1 MYNRKHVFG
10 EPIDIAQTPSAGL
23 AARNISGR
31 TLTLSS
37 CLPWNMIKQPSTLI
51 STQAT
56 SGPSRL
62 QLYNYYL
69 YLLGLLLS
77 LLGFLS
83 ITYDITSSVK
93 QLPSKTRT
101 LAGTEY
107 IITIAS
113 VWFKSTIVGGNS
125 KVNRVII
132 VIKIIR
138 LWWEPFHVLF

>member
-1 MYNRKHVFG
+1 MYTRKHVFG
-10 EPIDIAQTPSAGL
+10 EPIDIAQTASAGL
-23 AARNISGR
+23 AARNISGQ

-77 LLGFLS
+77 LLG
-83 ITYDITSSVK
+83 YDITSSVK